1 MMDKNL
7 GKPDVALSFELDG
20 NGIAQ
25 IAKAEATFEEEV
37 EVEMLVKEEK
47 KIMKFKKYKNE
58 DSSTDSREA
67 SDEGRPKEKQMKQRY
82 KNLMVVRAYE
92 SQKAVNNRRWLNGQ
106 EKPREHQSGRDG
118 EVAEAVVYKKKM
130 LKELTIAM
138 TTAQEYAFNTP
149 ELVDDWSTGKPQMTN
164 EERSDVVE
172 KIDELEA
179 WLTE

>member
-1 MMDKNL
+1 
-7 GKPDVALSFELDG
+7 
-20 NGIAQ
+20 
-25 IAKAEATFEEEV
+25 
-37 EVEMLVKEEK
+37 
-47 KIMKFKKYKNE
+47 
-58 DSSTDSREA
+58 
-67 SDEGRPKEKQMKQRY
+67 
-82 KNLMVVRAYE
+82 
-92 SQKAVNNRRWLNGQ
+92 
-106 EKPREHQSGRDG
+106 
-118 EVAEAVVYKKKM
+118 

>member
-82 KNLMVVRAYE
+82 KNLMV
-92 SQKAVNNRRWLNGQ
+92 
-106 EKPREHQSGRDG
+106 
-118 EVAEAVVYKKKM
+118 